1 MKKTITFLSKRAA
14 MMLLATLLL
23 TLTAQ
28 TAWAQDVVYY
38 YYSINLAF
46 SGGSGTVTM
55 DGLEDPLIEG
65 SNSNVGEIIGG
76 VIDCHLHIKPD
87 DGYKVSSVSYSYY
100 QNETAGGG
108 ISGPHD
114 CYMDGTPIDCTATIS
129 RDVWGDI
136 DYDNLTFTVNVV
148 FEQIDYSIHVDV
160 QGGPGT
166 VIINNN
172 YVTGGGE
179 IHNVTPRTII
189 QMTTMPVDGF
199 SISSVTG
206 SFPNF
211 YGDKVDLDIRLP
223 ENGYEFTYPDA
234 QIIKWDNP
242 VVTVNIV
249 FSPINYNITYN
260 LDGGTN
266 DSGNPDS
273 YNIESGIVELKN
285 PTKTGYTFDG
295 WYDNENFGGERIY
308 NFIAD
313 NDYDL
318 HYLQN
323 REFWAKWT
331 ANTYTVHFDANG
343 GSGTMAD
350 MNLTYDGD
358 WATLTAFGFTAPEGK
373 AFKNWNTADDGSG
386 ASYDNEEWVRNL
398 TTENGATVTLYAQW
412 GKDISTCTAEVPDQ
426 SKKYRIIVDNNE
438 NLNDVTSISYKFDD
452 ANTHPEVAEQVGA
465 VVKDGNKTLIL
476 GTDYRF
482 GRVTMAN
489 GDEIPHTGSKVDDE
503 CRVEIEGMGDY
514 AGSKW
519 AYFMVT
525 TPDAADTWGDLA
537 WSFHAGTLTI
547 TGTGAMNPTSRDQ
560 YPWFSIANYIKT
572 VTLSEGI
579 TSIAASA
586 FAGTQNVHS
595 YGNLTTINLPNSLTE
610 IGENAF
616 AYCVGLSI
624 DLADLNGIE
633 YPASAFSYIG
643 SITGTLYDKAD
654 NSKAVTMMWQ
664 AGTNNVT
671 ITDRTLYKDGYWN
684 TICLPFDVK
693 ADNALLTGATVK
705 ELDLNGYYDDKRTGF
720 DEQSG
725 SLYLFF
731 QTPTADGNGVLLKA
745 GTPYLIKWPSG
756 ENSTSDLTFNGVKV
770 ISSPLNITSKD
781 NKVSFIGNFSPVTLK
796 GGDASN
802 LYIGIGK
809 NAQNE
814 DVNKLYWPST
824 DKTINS
830 FRAYFTLD
838 NPEPGGSGA
847 PDLKIVLNFGE
858 DENTTAINEHE
869 SHESHELSGA
879 WYSLDGRKLDGKPT
893 QKGIYIYNGK
903 KIIK

>member
-1 MKKTITFLSKRAA
+1 MPA
-14 MMLLATLLL
+14 
-23 TLTAQ
+23 
-28 TAWAQDVVYY
+28 
-38 YYSINLAF
+38 
-46 SGGSGTVTM
+46 
-55 DGLEDPLIEG
+55 DG
-65 SNSNVGEIIGG
+65 
-76 VIDCHLHIKPD
+76 C
-87 DGYKVSSVSYSYY
+87 KVSSVSYSY
-100 QNETAGGG
+100 NKEGGG
-108 ISGPHD
+108 IIGPD
-114 CYMDGTPIDCTATIS
+114 GCFIDGTPIDCTATIS
-129 RDVWGDI
+129 KDVWEDI
-136 DYDNLTFTVNVV
+136 DKDNLTFTVNVV
-148 FEQIDYSIHVDV
+148 FEPIDYSIHVDV

-166 VIINNN
+166 VMINSND
-172 YVTGGGE
+172 VTGGGE
-179 IHNVTPRTII
+179 IHNVMPRTDIP
-189 QMTTMPVDGF
+189 MTIMPMDGY

-206 SFPNF
+206 SFINSHDDEV
-211 YGDKVDLDIRLP
+211 GLDIRLA

-242 VVTVNIV
+242 VVTVNVV

-266 DSGNPDS
+266 NNLNPS
-273 YNIESGIVELKN
+273 TYNIEDGNIVLGE
-285 PTKTGYTFDG
+285 PTKTGYTFGG
-295 WYDNENFGGERIY
+295 WYDNENFDGDRIY
-308 NFIAD
+308 EFNFAD
-313 NDYDL
+313 PGDP
-318 HYLQN
+318 N

-343 GSGTMAD
+343 GSGEMAD

-358 WATLTAFGFTAPEGK
+358 YATLTAFGFTAPEGK

-426 SKKYRIIVDNNE
+426 SKKYRIIVDNHE
-438 NLNDVTSISYKFDD
+438 NLNDVTSISFKFED

-489 GDEIPHTGSKVDDE
+489 GDEIPYTGSKVDDE

-595 YGNLTTINLPNSLTE
+595 YGNLATLNLPNSLEE

-720 DEQSG
+720 DEQRG

-781 NKVSFIGNFSPVTLK
+781 NKVSFIGNFSPVTLTADNDETDLYL
-796 GGDASN
+796 GGN
-802 LYIGIGK
+802 
-809 NAQNE
+809 
-814 DVNKLYWPST
+814 NKLYWPSS
-824 DKTINS
+824 DKPMNS
-830 FRAYFTLD
+830 FRAYFHVDLS
-838 NPEPGGSGA
+838 NPSGGGQA
-847 PDLKIVLNFGE
+847 PELKIVLNFGE

-893 QKGIYIYNGK
+893 QKGLYIVNGK
-903 KIIK
+903 KVVIK